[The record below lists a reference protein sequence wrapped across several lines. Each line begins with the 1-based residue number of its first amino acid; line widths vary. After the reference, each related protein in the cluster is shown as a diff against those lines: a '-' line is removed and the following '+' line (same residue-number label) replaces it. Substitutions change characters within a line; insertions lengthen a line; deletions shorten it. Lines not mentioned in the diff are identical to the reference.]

1 MTIDQVQIY
10 ARHGARNPT
19 ASALKRIQASLA
31 KVANRTSTDSTLSFL
46 ETYAYGE
53 GVKADQLTDFGRR
66 ELWVMGDS
74 FRQDYPSLYE
84 DRFIR
89 AASDG
94 RVVESGE
101 FFLQGLRGEEYSL
114 TANKTAIDLVSCSQD
129 MGGRPESSS

>member
-19 ASALKRIQASLA
+19 ANALKRIQASLA
-31 KVANRTSTDSTLSFL
+31 KVVNRTSTDSTLGFL
-46 ETYAYGE
+46 ETYSYGE

-66 ELWVMGDS
+66 ELWAMGDK
-74 FRQDYPSLYE
+74 FRQEYADLHD

-114 TANKTAIDLVSCSQD
+114 TANKTAVDLVS
-129 MGGRPESSS
+129 RPGLDARVWV